1 MRGYY
6 TDPMS
11 APADPVAGRTILV
24 TGCCGTVGSELVRQL
39 ADGMH
44 GKPARIVGID
54 NNESEIFYLE
64 ERYRDRDDVEFSC
77 CDVRDID
84 ALRARMPGV
93 ETVFHA
99 AALKHV
105 VVCERDPYEAVRTNI
120 EGVQNLIVAAR
131 EANVRLFINMSS
143 DKAVNPTNVMGT
155 SKLMGERL
163 VSAAN
168 LRSGT
173 PIFASTRFG
182 NVVGSRGSVV
192 PLLVNQIRE
201 GRPITITDRRMTRFV
216 MTIAEAAA
224 MVVASARLA
233 RGGEVFVSRM
243 PVVRI
248 EDLADAIVHEAAP
261 GLGIDPERVER
272 RYIGAKTGEKLFEEL
287 MSEEE
292 THRAR
297 EVSGFFVLLPAFLGL
312 YRGVAAS
319 HADMPAVSGIDSY
332 RSDTGPF
339 MSVDEIRTM
348 LRRGCA
354 LLAPGTAPAVAR

>member
-1 MRGYY
+1 MG
-6 TDPMS
+6 PMNVS
-11 APADPVAGRTILV
+11 PDPVAGRTVLV

-39 ADGMH
+39 ASGQH
-44 GKPARIVGID
+44 GVPARIVGID
-54 NNESEIFYLE
+54 NNESEIFYAE
-64 ERYRDRDDVEFSC
+64 ERYRDQGDIEFSC

-84 ALRARMPGV
+84 ALRSRMGGV
-93 ETVFHA
+93 ETIFHA

-105 VVCERDPYEAVRTNI
+105 VVCERDPYEAVRTNV
-120 EGVQNLIVAAR
+120 EGVQNIIVSAR
-131 EANVRLFINMSS
+131 EAGVGLVINMSS

-163 VSAAN
+163 ISAAN
-168 LRSGT
+168 LRSAS
-173 PIFASTRFG
+173 PVFASTRFG

-192 PLLVNQIRE
+192 PLLAGQLRS
-201 GRPITITDRRMTRFV
+201 GKPITITDRRMTRFV
-216 MTIAEAAA
+216 MTVSEAAA

-248 EDLADAIVHEAAP
+248 EDLADAIVQEMSASL
-261 GLGIDPERVER
+261 GLDPATVER

-292 THRAR
+292 AGRAR
-297 EVSGFFVLLPAFLGL
+297 EVGGFFVLLPAFLGL

-319 HADMPAVSGIDSY
+319 HADLRPVSDLVSY

-339 MSVDEIRTM
+339 MPVDEIRSL
-348 LRRGCA
+348 LRRGNA
-354 LLAPGTAPAVAR
+354 IPHPNPLAASR